1 MGLHNESGTQ
11 RMGNYMGNTCSH
23 NLLYPE
29 LSFRIIGAAMDVHN
43 HLGPG
48 WDEDAYHAA
57 LLHALRKSGLKAES
71 KLRGVLKHRDQNADI
86 FELDIIVEDL
96 IILELKHLM
105 DRFHPAH
112 MIQLI
117 NYQKFWKKDLGI
129 LLNFGLDRLQ
139 VERVPFTPRTGPLKS
154 NDAYKQFKEAT
165 LSKAE
170 AVESIFQSVLDT
182 HGLGYGTY
190 VYRNLVRSECYFRNI
205 TCEIPIIP
213 LYYDSFNL
221 GEKQADVFC
230 VDSNILLLVSAQH
243 DNSSAVHLA
252 RMLSYLRKTGLS
264 DGVIANFGSSELQLK
279 YVKS

>member
-1 MGLHNESGTQ
+1 
-11 RMGNYMGNTCSH
+11 
-23 NLLYPE
+23 
-29 LSFRIIGAAMDVHN
+29 MDVHN
-43 HLGPG
+43 QLGPG
-48 WDEDAYHAA
+48 WDEASYHSA
-57 LLHALRKSGLKAES
+57 LLHALRKSGLQAES
-71 KLRGVLKHRDQNADI
+71 KLRGILKHHDHDTDV
-86 FELDIIVEDL
+86 FELDVLVEDS

-117 NYQKFWKKDLGI
+117 NYQKFWEKDLGI

-139 VERVPFTPRTGPLKS
+139 YERVPFTPRTGPLKI

-165 LSKAE
+165 PSKAE
-170 AVESIFQSVLDT
+170 AVESIFQVVLDT
-182 HGLGYGTY
+182 HGLGYGKY
-190 VYRNLVRSECYFRNI
+190 VYRNLLRSECYFRNV

-213 LYYDSFNL
+213 LFYDSLNL

-230 VDSNILLLVSAQH
+230 VDSDILLLVSAQH

-252 RMLSYLRKTGLS
+252 RMLSYLRKTNLS
-264 DGVIANFGSSELQLK
+264 DGIIANFGSNELQLK